1 MINYYVLR
9 EQEMKLVEYMYRS
22 QIPQLLKII
31 DMYNRCIELR
41 RTLIG
46 RQHQVF
52 TYLRSVYLDIS
63 VDTTSTGRHSKPAR
77 AALHGADTWRI

>member
-1 MINYYVLR
+1 
-9 EQEMKLVEYMYRS
+9 MKLIEFMYRS

-31 DMYNRCIELR
+31 DMYNSCIELR

-52 TYLRSVYLDIS
+52 TSVN
-63 VDTTSTGRHSKPAR
+63 TR
-77 AALHGADTWRI
+77 AADRLKILITINHTIKIFNRD

>member
-1 MINYYVLR
+1 
-9 EQEMKLVEYMYRS
+9 MKLIEFMYRS

-52 TYLRSVYLDIS
+52 TSVNI
-63 VDTTSTGRHSKPAR
+63 R
-77 AALHGADTWRI
+77 AADRLKILIMINRMIKIFNRD